1 MTKEESEDQIF
12 PPSEITRV
20 AVAVVRK
27 GPYVLVGR
35 RGNDGPL
42 PGLAEFPGG
51 KCLPDESPQQCAVRE
66 CREET
71 GLTVA
76 VYQQMEEVEHAYP
89 HGRLRITFFLCEPLA
104 DSEPLPPFQWIPISD
119 LASLPFPEANRLL
132 LDKLLQQ
139 TDP

>member
-1 MTKEESEDQIF
+1 MAKEKSEDLIF
-12 PPSEITRV
+12 PPAEITRV

-27 GPYVLVGR
+27 GSSVLVGR
-35 RGNDGPL
+35 RGDEGPL

-71 GLTVA
+71 GLIVA
-76 VYQQMEEVEHAYP
+76 VRQRIEEVEHVYP
-89 HGRLRITFFLCEPLA
+89 HGRLRIVFFLCEPLE
-104 DSEPLPPFQWIPISD
+104 DSEPRPPFQWIPMSD

-132 LDKLLQQ
+132 LKKLLQQ
-139 TDP
+139 LGP